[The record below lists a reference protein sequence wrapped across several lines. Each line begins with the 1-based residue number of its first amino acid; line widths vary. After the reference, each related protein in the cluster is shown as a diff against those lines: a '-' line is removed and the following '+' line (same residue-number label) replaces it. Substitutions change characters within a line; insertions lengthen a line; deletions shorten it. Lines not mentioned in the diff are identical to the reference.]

1 MSSYTE
7 KKISL
12 RLKVSNCSPFQKAL
26 ITIYITF
33 FPLHLISIGQKG
45 CFSQVKPHATKQKV
59 FYLKVNQTDPIL
71 RRTETK
77 YRCSQLKFGNKKQTH
92 FLRQPP
98 GHQTLSGVQTSLEGW
113 DDHYPIPRNKG
124 STCINVKFYRATIKK
139 RAWKL

>member
-45 CFSQVKPHATKQKV
+45 CFSRVKPHATKQKV
-59 FYLKVNQTDPIL
+59 FYLKVNQTDTIL

-77 YRCSQLKFGNKKQTH
+77 HRCSRLKFGNKKQTH
-92 FLRQPP
+92 FLRQPLDTK
-98 GHQTLSGVQTSLEGW
+98 HLVA
-113 DDHYPIPRNKG
+113 
-124 STCINVKFYRATIKK
+124 FK
-139 RAWKL
+139 RASKVEMIIIRFRVIKVARALT